1 MQLCIFY
8 WVVSDILLHQWFCRV
23 RLTWHLV
30 SAFTR
35 YLQAKESS
43 HHLLSNKSEK
53 EKRKKKRKKERQK
66 EREPINNWMNEFE
79 WINLITDSWYTT
91 YNWNRTWGTSTSYYR
106 GIFGNNQHPHKVCI
120 PFCRCTYLHG
130 MSSYN
135 WHQLWAQT
143 EPVNISGYNPPINF
157 RATFWLFYVTWFK
170 FSG

>member
-8 WVVSDILLHQWFCRV
+8 WVVSDILLHRWFCRV

-43 HHLLSNKSEK
+43 HHLLSSKSEK

-91 YNWNRTWGTSTSYYR
+91 YNWNRTWGTNTSYYR

-135 WHQLWAQT
+135 WHQLWFQT

-157 RATFWLFYVTWFK
+157 RATLLAILRHVV
-170 FSG
+170 

>member
-66 EREPINNWMNEFE
+66 EREPINNWMNGFE
-79 WINLITDSWYTT
+79 WINLITDSWCTT

-157 RATFWLFYVTWFK
+157 RATLLAILRHVV
-170 FSG
+170 

>member
-66 EREPINNWMNEFE
+66 EREPINNWMNGFE
-79 WINLITDSWYTT
+79 WINLITDSWCTT

-135 WHQLWAQT
+135 WHQLWFQT

-157 RATFWLFYVTWFK
+157 RATLSAILRHVI
-170 FSG
+170 

>member
-66 EREPINNWMNEFE
+66 EREPINNWMNGFE
-79 WINLITDSWYTT
+79 WINLITDSWCTT

-135 WHQLWAQT
+135 WHQLWFQT

-157 RATFWLFYVTWFK
+157 RATLLAILRHVV
-170 FSG
+170 

>member
-23 RLTWHLV
+23 PSHVTLSFGVHTLPASKRKLP
-30 SAFTR
+30 SFTK
-35 YLQAKESS
+35 QW
-43 HHLLSNKSEK
+43 KSEK

-66 EREPINNWMNEFE
+66 EREPITNWMNEFE
-79 WINLITDSWYTT
+79 WINIITDSWYTT

-135 WHQLWAQT
+135 WHQLWFQT

-157 RATFWLFYVTWFK
+157 RATLLAILRHVI
-170 FSG
+170 

>member
-1 MQLCIFY
+1 MYFLLSCI
-8 WVVSDILLHQWFCRV
+8 WHTSTSMICRV

-43 HHLLSNKSEK
+43 HHLLSSEK
-53 EKRKKKRKKERQK
+53 VKKKRERKKGRKKDRKKGNQLTIE
-66 EREPINNWMNEFE
+66 WMNEFE

-120 PFCRCTYLHG
+120 PFCRCTHLHG
-130 MSSYN
+130 MSSYK
-135 WHQLWAQT
+135 WHQLWFQT

-157 RATFWLFYVTWFK
+157 RATLLAILRHVV
-170 FSG
+170 